1 MSEELRITRRTT
13 MDDRVMSLERRT
25 TAVEERLRLEDR
37 MAAEICEERVK
48 EVADRL
54 VNTNERLRV
63 FEETVDELEGFT
75 DDKLRNQAKDIE
87 EVDDRVDE
95 IKTHLLDVQE
105 FQKSLQGMCQSKV
118 DAIEDKMDEM
128 DERVKLLEFP
138 DKTKKEISEEEM
150 DEIKEYC
157 ADAVSA
163 DQEVVFHEW
172 ERRLNVCEGYHEQNS
187 KRIDKVVDWR
197 HEELET
203 FLEVNKRIDAVEA
216 KHKQDYNAIKTT
228 NCLECF
234 ERIEQVERRMN
245 ALEGHI
251 EPRMSALE
259 RWQLKDGAL
268 QLDATATRMTLAF
281 HKIFETITDVWETRM
296 FRIEQRLEA
305 FEVKKALGE
314 DKESPKSPP
323 MKRVTRSSTLSSRKP
338 SAVIDLTCLPDSPEP
353 IDKEDDPT
361 GFADAQACI
370 TLENMRA
377 DEIRAETDL
386 YYGSPLPSQTGQEF
400 EDVSQEITFEA
411 SDNYSPSQTGKESE
425 DEEDTKEA

>member
-1 MSEELRITRRTT
+1 
-13 MDDRVMSLERRT
+13 MDVRVVNLEQ
-25 TAVEERLRLEDR
+25 L
-37 MAAEICEERVK
+37 AE
-48 EVADRL
+48 
-54 VNTNERLRV
+54 
-63 FEETVDELEGFT
+63 
-75 DDKLRNQAKDIE
+75 
-87 EVDDRVDE
+87 
-95 IKTHLLDVQE
+95 
-105 FQKSLQGMCQSKV
+105 KV
-118 DAIEDKMDEM
+118 DHIEDKMDEM
-128 DERVKLLEFP
+128 DERVTNLE
-138 DKTKKEISEEEM
+138 DTKKEISEEEM

-197 HEELET
+197 HEELQT
-203 FLEVNKRIDAVEA
+203 FIEVNKRIDAVEA

-305 FEVKKALGE
+305 FEVKKAELQ

-323 MKRVTRSSTLSSRKP
+323 MKRQTRSSTLSSRKP
-338 SAVIDLTCLPDSPEP
+338 SAVIDLTCLPDSP
-353 IDKEDDPT
+353 DS
-361 GFADAQACI
+361 ADAQASF
-370 TLENMRA
+370 TLESMRA

-386 YYGSPLPSQTGQEF
+386 YYGSPLPSQTGQEI

-425 DEEDTKEA
+425 DEEDVKEA